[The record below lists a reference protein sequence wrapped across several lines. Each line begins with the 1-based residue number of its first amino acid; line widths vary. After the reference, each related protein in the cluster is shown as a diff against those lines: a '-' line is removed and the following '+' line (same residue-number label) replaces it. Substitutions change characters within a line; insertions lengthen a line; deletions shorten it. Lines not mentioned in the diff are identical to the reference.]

1 MLDINGDLSEAI
13 DNKVSEIVNEES
25 IFMKALGGA
34 SSAARQSQTFE
45 AIIANLFEEDLA
57 EEIYGF
63 LRLNGVGIVMSNS
76 ENFGKGV
83 RLDAFEEIFKRIT
96 LEEKEEDGV
105 TIYVPALTDEKQQ
118 EVEEVLKEATGLI
131 AKGVAT
137 VAQRLTLEAS
147 RRRYFG
153 GLKFLPSELMKK
165 APDLYK
171 IIVSYMNDKV
181 GDVNKAVEVLSNEF
195 KVDYDN
201 QWFNDEDEV
210 RRRGV
215 ARIASPTPPATPLPE
230 GLNEEQLVTT
240 VIDLEKLKSEEMN
253 EIFLAQ
259 FGGAIELILNA
270 MFNTR
275 PLPVAIT
282 GVPRDV
288 SAFAGALGGE
298 KKYLE
303 AAKKYGLNH
312 PSTYKNKAKLSN
324 AVRKFEKQ
332 TGIKWPFK

>member
-57 EEIYGF
+57 EEMYGF
-63 LRLNGVGIVMSNS
+63 LRLNGVGIVMSGN
-76 ENFGKGV
+76 ENFGKGF
-83 RLDAFEEIFKRIT
+83 RHNIFEEIFERIT
-96 LEEKEEDGV
+96 LEEKEEDGI
-105 TIYVPALTDEKQQ
+105 TIYVPMLTDEKQQ
-118 EVEEVLKEATGLI
+118 EVEEILKDATGLI
-131 AKGVAT
+131 VRGITNIA
-137 VAQRLTLEAS
+137 RSLTLEARTYS
-147 RRRYFG
+147 
-153 GLKFLPSELMKK
+153 KFLPSELMKK
-165 APDLYK
+165 VPDLYK
-171 IIVSYMNDKV
+171 TIVSFMNNKV
-181 GDVNKAVEVLSNEF
+181 GDVNKAVRDLSNEF

-215 ARIASPTPPATPLPE
+215 ARIAPPATPLPE

-324 AVRKFEKQ
+324 AVKKFEKQ

>member
-57 EEIYGF
+57 EEMYGF
-63 LRLNGVGIVMSNS
+63 LRLNGVGIVMSNDA
-76 ENFGKGV
+76 NFAKSV
-83 RLDAFEEIFKRIT
+83 RLGMFVNIFDRIT
-96 LEEKEEDGV
+96 LEEKDEDGV
-105 TIYVPALTDEKQQ
+105 TIYVPILTDEKQQ
-118 EVEEVLKEATGLI
+118 EVEEILKDATGAI
-131 AKGVAT
+131 AIAINVMAR
-137 VAQRLTLEAS
+137 RLTLEA
-147 RRRYFG
+147 RTYAT
-153 GLKFLPSELMKK
+153 FLPSELIKK
-165 APDLYK
+165 MPNLYK
-171 IIVSYMNDKV
+171 TIVSFMNDKV
-181 GDVNKAVEVLSNEF
+181 GDVNKVVQDLSDKF
-195 KVDYDN
+195 KEEYDD
-201 QWFNDEDEV
+201 QWFNDED
-210 RRRGV
+210 RIRGMAG
-215 ARIASPTPPATPLPE
+215 ARTTTPTRPLPE

-282 GVPRDV
+282 GAPRDV

-324 AVRKFEKQ
+324 AVKKFEKQ

>member
-57 EEIYGF
+57 EEMYGF
-63 LRLNGVGIVMSNS
+63 LRLNGVGIVMSGN
-76 ENFGKGV
+76 ENFAKTY
-83 RLDAFEEIFKRIT
+83 RDDIFEDIFDRIT
-96 LEEKEEDGV
+96 LEEKDEDGV
-105 TIYVPALTDEKQQ
+105 TIYVPMLTDEKQQ
-118 EVEEVLKEATGLI
+118 EVEEILKDATGAI
-131 AKGVAT
+131 AIAINVMAR
-137 VAQRLTLEAS
+137 RLTLEA
-147 RRRYFG
+147 RTYAT
-153 GLKFLPSELMKK
+153 FLPSELIKK
-165 APDLYK
+165 MPNLYK
-171 IIVSYMNDKV
+171 TIVSFMNNKV
-181 GDVNKAVEVLSNEF
+181 GEVNKAVEVLSNEF

-215 ARIASPTPPATPLPE
+215 ARIAPPATPLPE

-303 AAKKYGLNH
+303 AAKRYGLNH

-324 AVRKFEKQ
+324 AVKKFEKQ

>member
-45 AIIANLFEEDLA
+45 AIIANLFEEELA

-63 LRLNGVGIVMSNS
+63 LRLNGVGIVMGNDA
-76 ENFGKGV
+76 NFAKSV
-83 RLDAFEEIFKRIT
+83 RLGMFVNIFDRIT
-96 LEEKEEDGV
+96 LEEKDEDGV
-105 TIYVPALTDEKQQ
+105 NIYVPILTDEKQQ
-118 EVEEVLKEATGLI
+118 EVEEILKDATGAI
-131 AKGVAT
+131 AIAINVMAR
-137 VAQRLTLEAS
+137 RLTLEA
-147 RRRYFG
+147 RTYAT
-153 GLKFLPSELMKK
+153 FLPSELIKK
-165 APDLYK
+165 MPNLYK
-171 IIVSYMNDKV
+171 TIVSFMNDKV
-181 GDVNKAVEVLSNEF
+181 GDVNKVVQDLSDKF
-195 KVDYDN
+195 KEEYDD
-201 QWFNDEDEV
+201 QWFNDEDRV
-210 RRRGV
+210 RGMAG
-215 ARIASPTPPATPLPE
+215 ARTTTPTTPLPE

-240 VIDLEKLKSEEMN
+240 VIDLEKLKSEEVN

-324 AVRKFEKQ
+324 AVKKFEKQ

>member
-45 AIIANLFEEDLA
+45 AIIANLFEEELA

-63 LRLNGVGIVMSNS
+63 LRLNGVGIVMTGN
-76 ENFGKGV
+76 ENFAKTY
-83 RLDAFEEIFKRIT
+83 RDDIFEDIFDRIT
-96 LEEKEEDGV
+96 LEEKDEDGV
-105 TIYVPALTDEKQQ
+105 TIYVPMLTDEKQQ
-118 EVEEVLKEATGLI
+118 EVEEILKDATGLI
-131 AKGVAT
+131 VRAITVVAR
-137 VAQRLTLEAS
+137 RLTLEARTYS
-147 RRRYFG
+147 
-153 GLKFLPSELMKK
+153 KFLPSELMKK

-181 GDVNKAVEVLSNEF
+181 GDVNKAVQDLSNEF

-215 ARIASPTPPATPLPE
+215 ARIAPPATPLPE

-303 AAKKYGLNH
+303 AAKRYGLNH

-324 AVRKFEKQ
+324 AVKKFEKQ